1 MKPIALVDCNNFYC
15 SCERVFQPKWTHR
28 PIAVLSNNDGCIV
41 SRSNELKAL
50 GVPMGA
56 PYFKWKSFLATHQAI
71 VVSSNYSLYGDMSA
85 RVMSTLGQFTPNIDI
100 YSIDEAWLELAHV
113 PRSDLI
119 PYAETIGHVVRQWT
133 GIPVSIGI
141 APTRVLAKI
150 ANRLAKRQ
158 GAGGVF
164 DWSTADFTDDSTDA
178 LLETIAVE
186 DIWGIGRR
194 WGDRLRRV
202 GITTARDLKAA
213 DPDRIR
219 QKFSVVMQRIVLE
232 LRGVPSIETED
243 IAPKQQIIRSRS
255 FGQRVTSLDHLRQAV
270 TMHVSRA
277 AEKLRAQHSVCGLA
291 QVSIRTGLHNPREVP
306 YSNHAIA
313 QFPVPTADTRRLV
326 RGVLTALE
334 SIYREGYRYA
344 KAGVMLMDL
353 SSDSGVQSDLFHST
367 DSERS
372 RRLMTALDT
381 VNQGMGRGSLFLA
394 GQGNPERVPWLMKR
408 GKTTPAYTTQWSDL
422 MVVK

>member
-1 MKPIALVDCNNFYC
+1 MQRIALVDCNNFYC
-15 SCERVFQPKWTHR
+15 SCERAFQPKWIDR

-41 SRSNELKAL
+41 SRSNELKTL

-56 PYFKWKSFLATHQAI
+56 PYFKWKSFLVHHHAI

-85 RVMSTLGQFTPNIDI
+85 RVMVTLGQFTPHLDI
-100 YSIDEAWLELAHV
+100 YSIDEAWL
-113 PRSDLI
+113 DLSHI
-119 PYAETIGHVVRQWT
+119 QADALDTYTRDIVRTVRQWT
-133 GIPVSIGI
+133 GIPVSIGV

-150 ANRLAKRQ
+150 ANRLAERQ
-158 GAGGVF
+158 HGSGGVF
-164 DWSTADFTDDSTDA
+164 DFSRVESVDA
-178 LLETIAVE
+178 LLDTIAVE

-194 WGDRLRRV
+194 WGDRLRRIGV
-202 GITTARDLKAA
+202 TTARDLKAA

-219 QKFSVVMQRIVLE
+219 KKFSIVLKRIVLE
-232 LRGVPSIETED
+232 LRGIPCIKSDD

-255 FGQRVTSLDHLRQAV
+255 FGQRVTSLEHLRQAV
-270 TMHVSRA
+270 TMHISRA
-277 AEKLRAQHSVCGLA
+277 AEKLRAQQSVCGLA
-291 QVSIRTGLHNPREVP
+291 QVSIRTGLHNPLETP

-313 QFPVPTADTRRLV
+313 KFPVPTADTRRLAH
-326 RGVLTALE
+326 GVLTALD
-334 SIYREGYRYA
+334 SIYREGFRYA

-353 SSDSGVQSDLFHST
+353 STETGVQSDLFHAT

-372 RRLMTALDT
+372 RRLMAALDT
-381 VNQGMGRGSLFLA
+381 VNQAMGRGSLFLA

-408 GKTTPAYTTQWSDL
+408 GRMTRAYTTQWSEL